1 MSTAT
6 AAAAA
11 AAMAPALRLVAAME
25 AEPAVAPA
33 FAVRDAGADA
43 RLLAGYHRL
52 RRRAFVEQQGLFAG
66 HDRDEHDDPDG
77 ATTVLVAVDPAGTVV
92 GGVRLHPELAHPDL
106 GWWSGSRL
114 VCAPQLGTRRGE
126 VGAALVSG
134 ACAAALRC
142 GALRFD
148 ATVQTRHERF
158 FGKLGWERVGATEVA
173 GRPHV
178 AMRWPVAR
186 FARLVEQTKQ
196 PLGPLLGGLLA
207 QDAWRG
213 DDGAPLP
220 GSDII
225 ACTDAI
231 LPAMVARD
239 PEWAGWCAMLVNA
252 HDLSAMGA
260 APVAAL
266 DVLGARD
273 SHHAERVLRGLRD
286 GAAALDLPIVGGHT
300 QLGVSPSLS
309 VTALG
314 RTADPVPAGGGRAG
328 DALTITAD
336 VAGGW
341 RRGYE
346 ARQWDS
352 TSWRTRDELRPML
365 DAVAAQR
372 PRAAKDVS
380 MAGVVGTTGM
390 LAEACGCGA
399 ELDVARIPRPLHAPI
414 GDWLTCFPGFALVTA
429 GAPDAPP
436 LRAGAAVSAACGRLD
451 GDAGVRLRWPDGAV
465 TTALGSGATGL
476 GPAATDEEHQR

>member
-1 MSTAT
+1 MTPAT
-6 AAAAA
+6 AAA
-11 AAMAPALRLVAAME
+11 AAMAPALRLVAAIDP
-25 AEPAVAPA
+25 EPDAAPA
-33 FAVRDAGADA
+33 IAVRDAGTDA
-43 RLLAGYHRL
+43 RLLVGYHRL
-52 RRRAFVEQQGLFAG
+52 RRRAFVEQQGLFSG
-66 HDRDEHDDPDG
+66 HDLDEHDDARS
-77 ATTVLVAVDPAGTVV
+77 ATAVLVAVEPGGEVV

-114 VCAPQLGTRRGE
+114 VCAPKLGIRRGE
-126 VGAALVSG
+126 IGAALVRS
-134 ACAAALRC
+134 ACATALQR

-148 ATVQTRHERF
+148 AQVQARHERF
-158 FGKLGWERVGATEVA
+158 FRKLGWERVGTTEVA
-173 GRPHV
+173 RRPHV

-196 PLGPLLGGLLA
+196 PLGDLLGGLLA
-207 QDAWRG
+207 QDQWRG
-213 DDGAPLP
+213 DDGSPVP
-220 GSDII
+220 GSDVI

-273 SHHAERVLRGLRD
+273 RAHAERVLRGLRA
-286 GAAALDLPIVGGHT
+286 GAAAFDLPIVGGHT
-300 QLGVSPSLS
+300 QIGVSPSLS

-314 RTADPVPAGGGRAG
+314 RTADPVPAGGGGAG

-380 MAGVVGTTGM
+380 MAGVVGTTAM

-399 ELDVARIPRPLHAPI
+399 ELDVARIPRPQEAPI

-429 GAPDAPP
+429 DVPGARP
-436 LRAGAAVSAACGRLD
+436 LRAGAAVSAVCGRLD
-451 GDAGVRLRWPDGAV
+451 AGAGVRLRWPDGAI
-465 TTALGSGATGL
+465 TTALQGGATGL
-476 GPAATDEEHQR
+476 GTAATKEEHQP